1 MDLQRLK
8 PHFPWITLLVLIL
21 GVGLYDPGFLKPE
34 NLLLLAGDIVPLFIM
49 ALGLTF
55 AIYIGGI
62 DLSAQS
68 MANLI
73 TVVATVYLAS
83 LGFGVA
89 ILCLLVGVGLGALSG
104 FVTTRLFV
112 PSFISTLAVGG
123 ICISAAQWL
132 SGNRGLNMDADQRN
146 AIFGWMIGKTW
157 IIPNELFIAAAL
169 LLFCLFIERRT
180 TLGRALKA
188 VGAGEM
194 AAAASGL
201 NVARYKILAFA
212 ISGGLAAVGGLSVLD
227 QAFGWRTG
235 HRERISSARHR
246 CCAGGGNAADWRGW
260 RRGQHGN
267 RDNDRRRHPRLDALS
282 RGRSDAAADGFRAG
296 PDRGHR
302 ADHRPLQA
310 SHGEV
315 RAPWTRCAQPF
326 WWNRSG
332 SMSGLSRFR
341 PSDGMRC

>member
-1 MDLQRLK
+1 MDLNRLK
-8 PHFPWITLLVLIL
+8 PHFPWITLIVLVL

-34 NLLLLAGDIVPLFIM
+34 SLLLLAGDIVPLFIM

-83 LGFGVA
+83 MGAFVA
-89 ILCLLVGVGLGALSG
+89 VLCILVGVLLGALSG
-104 FVTTRLFV
+104 YVTTKLFV

-123 ICISAAQWL
+123 ICISGSQWL
-132 SGNRGLNMDADQRN
+132 SGNKGLNMDAEQRN

-169 LLFCLFIERRT
+169 LAICLFIERRT

-212 ISGGLAAVGGLSVLD
+212 ISGGLAAIAGFLFSIKLSGGAPAIANGFLLPAIVAVLVGGTPLTGGVGGVLNTAIGTMIVAVIRASMLYLGVEATA
-227 QAFGWRTG
+227 QQMVFGLVLIVAIALTIDRSKLRT
-235 HRERISSARHR
+235 
-246 CCAGGGNAADWRGW
+246 
-260 RRGQHGN
+260 
-267 RDNDRRRHPRLDALS
+267 
-282 RGRSDAAADGFRAG
+282 
-296 PDRGHR
+296 
-302 ADHRPLQA
+302 
-310 SHGEV
+310 V
-315 RAPWTRCAQPF
+315 K
-326 WWNRSG
+326 
-332 SMSGLSRFR
+332 
-341 PSDGMRC
+341 